1 MIKGLVFDFDGLI
14 LDTESVE
21 YAALQWVYNQYGQ
34 SLSMDIWGAC
44 IGTQHEFDPILHL
57 KEIAKLELPAQGLHR
72 LYRAR
77 FCRLIRNEKP
87 RPGVVD
93 YLESAQEMGLKLAI
107 ASSSPM
113 SWVEGF
119 LEDLGLIRYFHAI
132 CTADDVEVVKPDP
145 ALYEVAVQ
153 RLGIEPAEAVAFE
166 DSPNGALAAKRAGLS
181 CVVIPNS
188 VTEGLS
194 FGDFDLKL
202 SSMADLPLKELMA
215 MLMGKLDKL
224 IS

>member
-1 MIKGLVFDFDGLI
+1 M
-14 LDTESVE
+14 
-21 YAALQWVYNQYGQ
+21 
-34 SLSMDIWGAC
+34 
-44 IGTQHEFDPILHL
+44 
-57 KEIAKLELPAQGLHR
+57 
-72 LYRAR
+72 
-77 FCRLIRNEKP
+77 
-87 RPGVVD
+87 
-93 YLESAQEMGLKLAI
+93 
-107 ASSSPM
+107 
-113 SWVEGF
+113 
-119 LEDLGLIRYFHAI
+119 
-132 CTADDVEVVKPDP
+132 EVVKPDP